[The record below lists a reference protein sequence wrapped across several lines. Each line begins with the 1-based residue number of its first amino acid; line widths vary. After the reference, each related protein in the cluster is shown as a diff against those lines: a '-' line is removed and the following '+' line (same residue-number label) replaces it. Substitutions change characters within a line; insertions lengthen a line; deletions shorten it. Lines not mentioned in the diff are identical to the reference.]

1 MIKIYV
7 CITGDLFHH
16 GHIAFLKTAREYGNY
31 LIVGV
36 CSDEDAEIYKRRPI
50 MSFYERVEVIEC
62 CNLVDEVVY
71 KAPPETTA
79 DFINQHQIDIV
90 VATKAYSK
98 ETLSLYYSDP
108 QKLGILRLV
117 DYKKGISTTNIIERC
132 ANIFNSSKGSLK
144 QL

>member
-16 GHIAFLKTAREYGNY
+16 GHIAFFKRARDYGNY
-31 LIVGV
+31 LVVGV
-36 CSDEDAEIYKRRPI
+36 CSDEDAESYKRRPV
-50 MSFYERVEVIEC
+50 MNFCERVELIEC

-71 KAPPETTA
+71 KPPPETTA
-79 DFINQHQIDIV
+79 DFIKQHQIDIV
-90 VATKAYSK
+90 VATKAYSE
-98 ETLSLYYSDP
+98 ETLSMYYSDP

-117 DYKKGISTTNIIERC
+117 DYKDGISTTSIIQRC
-132 ANIFNSSKGSLK
+132 ANIFNASKGSLK

>member
-1 MIKIYV
+1 MTNIYV

-16 GHIAFLKTAREYGNY
+16 GHIAFFKRAREYGSH
-31 LIVGV
+31 LLVGV
-36 CSDEDAEIYKRRPI
+36 CSDEDVEGYKRRPI
-50 MSFYERVEVIEC
+50 MSFYERVEVIEN

-79 DFINQHQIDIV
+79 NFIKKHGIDIV
-90 VATKAYSK
+90 VATNAYSK
-98 ETLSLYYSDP
+98 ETLEMYYSDP

-117 DYKKGISTTNIIERC
+117 EYKKGISTSNIIERC
-132 ANIFNSSKGSLK
+132 ANVFNSSKGSLK

>member
-16 GHIAFLKTAREYGNY
+16 GHIAFFKRAREYGNY

-36 CSDEDAEIYKRRPI
+36 CSDEDVESYKRRPI
-50 MSFYERVEVIEC
+50 MSFYERVEVIEY

-79 DFINQHQIDIV
+79 DFINQHQIDVV

-98 ETLSLYYSDP
+98 ETLSMYYNDP

-117 DYKKGISTTNIIERC
+117 DYKKGISSTDIIKRC
-132 ANIFNSSKGSLK
+132 ANIFNASKGSLK